1 MDRKANHLEFT
12 LLNKLCRQKIAEDH
26 QDFARRKLLEAAV
39 NRASLKKV
47 KRDIAEYRHV
57 IPCLKVPDGSR
68 QSSRAGMESIVS
80 KFYTDL
86 YKSNLRP
93 NRQQPAGKE
102 VPSILP
108 SEVRHA
114 TESMPRGKAP
124 GTDKLSVELLQA
136 CGDKLY
142 CALAKRFTVYISE
155 CKVPAAWKESS
166 AVLLF
171 KKGDKEDLENYRP
184 ITLLPV
190 LYKVFTRCI
199 LTRIR
204 GTLEEAQPVEQA
216 GFRKGYSTLDH
227 IPTCCRLIEVAQ
239 EYHEPLVLTFV
250 DYKKA
255 FDSVEPA
262 KVWEALEEQGVET
275 RYTKIL
281 QECYTGCHT
290 VFRPFCRDVAVAVE
304 RGVRQ
309 GDPIFPCLFSARLE
323 STIRRC
329 DWEPFGVEVNG
340 VRLNHMRF
348 ADDIVLV
355 TKTPED
361 ASRMLNGLHEA
372 GKEAGLTINTTKTKV
387 LRNSFCSLEPVLL
400 QGVALED
407 VKEYVYLGRLVNMK
421 NDLKPEIE
429 RRKRAGWAA
438 YNSIRTVLER
448 ASNSKLRADL
458 FNSTVLPALCYAC
471 ETWSLTRKAEDQLR
485 RVQISIERRMA
496 GMTLRKQRLLRLHNN
511 DVRAMTK
518 VRDIV
523 LHADE
528 AKHHFAGHKRPRGRP
543 SLRWQDFLAYRNN
556 VRDDNSMKLRVDW
569 RTAARDRS
577 IWRRR
582 WDPRKSN
589 RRAEERV
596 VR

>member
-1 MDRKANHLEFT
+1 MYAPTADRSEEEHKDFYDELGDLVRSQKCSYLVVMGDFNARVGPRKPGEHYIGTNGVEAPAKRWTHVSPNGQHFHELDHILCSRRAITDTGVVPSFSTGSDHRLLRARFHSDRGQIRLARVESRRPRISELNEELVRAAVGKVDFGICADIDEDYEQLTTHLATIARQSRVAAPNHCVRRISEATKSLLARRRNMDGKANHLEFT

-39 NRASLKKV
+39 NRTSLKKV

-57 IPCLKVPDGSR
+57 IPCLKAPDGSR

-93 NRQQPAGKE
+93 NRQQPAGEE

-114 TESMPRGKAP
+114 IESMPRGKAP

-155 CKVPAAWKESS
+155 CKVPAAWKKSS

-199 LTRIR
+199 LARIR
-204 GTLEEAQPVEQA
+204 GTLKEAQPIEQA

-227 IPTCCRLIEVAQ
+227 ILTCCRLIEVAQ

-255 FDSVEPA
+255 FDFVEPA
-262 KVWEALEEQGVET
+262 K
-275 RYTKIL
+275 
-281 QECYTGCHT
+281 ECYTGCHT

-309 GDPIFPCLFSARLE
+309 GDPISPCLFSACSE

-329 DWEPFGVEVNG
+329 DWEPFGVEVSG
-340 VRLNHMRF
+340 VRLNHLRF

-372 GKEAGLTINTTKTKV
+372 GKEAGLTTNTTKTKV

-407 VKEYVYLGRLVNMK
+407 VKEY
-421 NDLKPEIE
+421 
-429 RRKRAGWAA
+429 
-438 YNSIRTVLER
+438 
-448 ASNSKLRADL
+448 
-458 FNSTVLPALCYAC
+458 
-471 ETWSLTRKAEDQLR
+471 
-485 RVQISIERRMA
+485 
-496 GMTLRKQRLLRLHNN
+496 
-511 DVRAMTK
+511 
-518 VRDIV
+518 
-523 LHADE
+523 
-528 AKHHFAGHKRPRGRP
+528 
-543 SLRWQDFLAYRNN
+543 
-556 VRDDNSMKLRVDW
+556 
-569 RTAARDRS
+569 
-577 IWRRR
+577 
-582 WDPRKSN
+582 
-589 RRAEERV
+589 
-596 VR
+596 